1 MDQNEGNKWDMP
13 WYDWLVFLVPTLL
26 IVGLGLESALG
37 PEWSQVPRFPGR
49 RALV

>member
-26 IVGLGLESALG
+26 IAGLGLESALG
-37 PEWSQVPRFPGR
+37 PEGVKYRFSR
-49 RALV
+49 RCALV